1 MTQEEEFIPTIAV
14 VEIIGDLGGMSSADA
29 NRLFSNVLSEI
40 ARGCI
45 SSGAKM
51 IGHIKANFTTYDG
64 MLSISC
70 TTEDGKVRLKSEFHE
85 PVKGYRSVMNVI
97 VYGIDHSKMCTVID
111 SSLKKI
117 PGKKVI
123 TKAKD
128 YGCND
133 PGCKDPNCT
142 NQMHRSFVRLI

>member
-1 MTQEEEFIPTIAV
+1 MTQEEEFIPTISV
-14 VEIIGDLGGMSSADA
+14 VEITGDLGGMPPVDA
-29 NRLFSNVLSEI
+29 NKLFSNVLSEI

-64 MLSISC
+64 ILSISC
-70 TTEDGKVRLKSEFHE
+70 TAEDGKVRLRSEFHE

-97 VYGIDHSKMCTVID
+97 VYGIDYSRMCTVID

-123 TKAKD
+123 TKVKD
-128 YGCND
+128 SGCND
-133 PGCKDPNCT
+133 SSCNDPNCT
-142 NQMHRSFVRLI
+142 DPMHRSFVRLT